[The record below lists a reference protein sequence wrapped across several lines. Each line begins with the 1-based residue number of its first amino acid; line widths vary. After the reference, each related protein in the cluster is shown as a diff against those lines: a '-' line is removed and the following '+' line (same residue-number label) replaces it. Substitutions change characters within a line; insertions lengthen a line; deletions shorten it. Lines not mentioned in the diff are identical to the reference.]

1 MQAEGSRKLRQGHR
15 KSRNGCTTCKK
26 RHIKCDEKRPE
37 CANCSISERTCH
49 YAPPQKRKTGSSP
62 YETELTTLS
71 AFPAASVFADL
82 PVPSPPD
89 LHEIESDD
97 LFTFGHLNLLY
108 HVQEHM
114 ADWMMVTDRLQPLA
128 NGYITTALKTPYL
141 MNQLLALSAMHLKT
155 IDKHTAQSYMNTATH
170 LRHRAL
176 RGFNK
181 CLDDTSE
188 SNSTAQFFF
197 ASLLALHYLAE
208 TVAGLA
214 DQDFATT
221 LDCMVNYF
229 RLHRGARVMGERA
242 STGFTNSRISQW
254 LMDASKEG
262 SHDSHATSAECAVL
276 ASMLETSELNEES
289 RKACEEATEALGFV
303 VRRIQGPNS
312 WGVHG
317 LMAWSNLIPWRFL
330 TLLEKQIPEALVILA
345 HYAVLLHRFRKKGF
359 DSLQLRAVP
368 KESPQLGQI
377 LVRIKAVSLNWRD
390 GIVAIGTYPF
400 PGPDALVPGSD
411 GAGIVEAVGEGV
423 TEWKEGDRVV
433 ANFTQEHI
441 AGRLTRDVGL
451 TQLGGEAQ
459 GLLGEYFIFPKTGV
473 VKIPDYLSF
482 EEASCLPC
490 AALTA
495 WNALFGLTPLR
506 PGQTVLLQG
515 TGGVSTFALQ
525 IAHAAGAKTIVT
537 SSSDDK
543 LAKAEDLGATY
554 GINYNKTP
562 DWAAEA
568 MKITKGKG
576 VDHIIEI
583 GGTLTLQA
591 SFDAIGFN
599 GQIHCIGHI
608 TNPDPLGAG
617 KDLRGPDAA
626 FLALDRLCVVRGVV
640 VGSREQLQ
648 DMLECFETNEI
659 RPVIDRVFSFEKA
672 REAYDH
678 LWSSTHTG
686 KVVIQVP

>member
-49 YAPPQKRKTGSSP
+49 YVPPQKRKTGSSP

-71 AFPAASVFADL
+71 AFPAASVFAEL

-242 STGFTNSRISQW
+242 STSFTNSRISQW

-262 SHDSHATSAECAVL
+262 SHDSHATSAECAIL

-345 HYAVLLHRFRKKGF
+345 HYAVLLHRFRAFWCLDDIGERLVEGI
-359 DSLQLRAVP
+359 SGLLAAYWARWLP
-368 KESPQLGQI
+368 K
-377 LVRIKAVSLNWRD
+377 
-390 GIVAIGTYPF
+390 
-400 PGPDALVPGSD
+400 
-411 GAGIVEAVGEGV
+411 
-423 TEWKEGDRVV
+423 
-433 ANFTQEHI
+433 
-441 AGRLTRDVGL
+441 
-451 TQLGGEAQ
+451 LGG
-459 GLLGEYFIFPKTGV
+459 
-473 VKIPDYLSF
+473 
-482 EEASCLPC
+482 
-490 AALTA
+490 
-495 WNALFGLTPLR
+495 
-506 PGQTVLLQG
+506 
-515 TGGVSTFALQ
+515 
-525 IAHAAGAKTIVT
+525 
-537 SSSDDK
+537 
-543 LAKAEDLGATY
+543 
-554 GINYNKTP
+554 
-562 DWAAEA
+562 
-568 MKITKGKG
+568 
-576 VDHIIEI
+576 
-583 GGTLTLQA
+583 
-591 SFDAIGFN
+591 
-599 GQIHCIGHI
+599 
-608 TNPDPLGAG
+608 
-617 KDLRGPDAA
+617 
-626 FLALDRLCVVRGVV
+626 
-640 VGSREQLQ
+640 
-648 DMLECFETNEI
+648 NE
-659 RPVIDRVFSFEKA
+659 V
-672 REAYDH
+672 
-678 LWSSTHTG
+678 
-686 KVVIQVP
+686 